1 MRNQD
6 KYNIDNV
13 RLLLE
18 KNKIVLLEKEYVDAK
33 TKMLCIDDEGYYIY
47 ICLSNYLS
55 RNGVG
60 RRFDKS
66 NDYTIENINHYC
78 DINNIHFHCISDKYI
93 NANTILYFKCNL
105 CEEVI
110 SSPWRNINKNDNASR
125 SHLLCPNCD
134 GRTES
139 LHALVLKQMFMHY
152 YPDTSLEDKS
162 FINPNTNK
170 ICPTDI
176 VNHRLRIAIE
186 IQSQWHD
193 YDDTKKKDK
202 LKKQY
207 WLNRGYSFYDPDI
220 RDYSILGIC
229 QLFFNISALPSWIK
243 YDYSNKLNIKQIQ
256 DLLNNGLSVHEI
268 AHTLNIDMHR
278 IYDAIHNNKIY
289 YPINYKYKNLVKKEY
304 IS

>member
-13 RLLLE
+13 KELLL
-18 KNKIVLLEKEYVDAK
+18 KSNIILLETKYIDAK

-55 RNGVG
+55 RNGIG
-60 RRFDKS
+60 RRFDHS
-66 NDYTIENINHYC
+66 NDYTIQNINHYC
-78 DINNIHFHCISDKYI
+78 KLNNIHFHCISDKYI
-93 NANTILYFKCNL
+93 NANDMLNFKCDL
-105 CEEVI
+105 CGEI
-110 SSPWRNINKNDNASR
+110 ITIPWRNVNKNDNTNR

-139 LHALVLKQMFMHY
+139 LHALVLKQMFLHY

-162 FINPNTNK
+162 YRNPNTNK

-176 VNHRLRIAIE
+176 VNHKMKIAIE

-193 YDDTKKKDK
+193 FEDIKYKDK
-202 LKKQY
+202 LKMDY
-207 WLNRGYSFYDPDI
+207 WINKGYSFYDPDI
-220 RDYSILGIC
+220 RDYSVLELC
-229 QLFFNISALPSWIK
+229 QLFFDITTIPTWIK
-243 YDYSNKLNIKQIQ
+243 YDYSNKLNIKTIQ
-256 DLLNNGLSVHEI
+256 SLLNNGLSIHEI
-268 AHTLNIDMHR
+268 ANKINVDAHR
-278 IYDAIHNNKIY
+278 IYDAIYNKKLY
-289 YPINYKYKNLVKKEY
+289 YPINYRYKNLVKKEY